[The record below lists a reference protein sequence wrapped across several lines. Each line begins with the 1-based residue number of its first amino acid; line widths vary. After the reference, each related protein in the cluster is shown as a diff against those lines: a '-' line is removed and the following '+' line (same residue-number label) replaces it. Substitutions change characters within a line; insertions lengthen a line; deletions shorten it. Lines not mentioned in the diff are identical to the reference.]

1 MKKLVKYLLAITI
14 FLSSSIMIVKGDDF
28 AGNEAYYDSLCS
40 GSLSDAATIELCK
53 LYQIYL
59 NEKANDRLNDL
70 EDIQDKLENLKDNIA
85 ENIKKVKDYEAKIA
99 IIEKE
104 IATLQRSIKTTEE
117 SIVALIEE
125 ITVREDKVESIDEAI
140 QDRMISMQSFIH
152 VNNYIE
158 FLIGATSLLD
168 LIRRVEA
175 LADIEASD
183 HKMMK
188 DLEAEIAILNV
199 NKEELDRQKVS
210 LEANKANVEANKKYV
225 LGLKAYIE
233 QALIEFYRQEA
244 DLEAQA
250 NQIAQDY
257 ADSVSKLR
265 DISEA
270 LGNILPSPGWTKPVV
285 NGRISASTWYYP
297 PSFGGGVHLGI
308 DVAASVGTTVKAVA
322 NGVVLYRANAC
333 ATKGYLGSTC
343 GYPGSTGGGNQ
354 IYLLVAVG
362 NKTYAIK
369 YLHLEKDSPIAIGTI
384 VSAGDKIGSVGSS
397 GNSSGAHVHI
407 EIFYL
412 GTRSISYYA
421 DNWNGDMS
429 FGAGWG
435 STALSKTCENTNDSP
450 PCRLAPR
457 SLLGY

>member
-40 GSLSDAATIELCK
+40 GSLSDATTIELCK

-70 EDIQDKLENLKDNIA
+70 EDIQDKLESLKDNIA

-99 IIEKE
+99 VIEKE
-104 IATLQRSIKTTEE
+104 IATLERSIKTTEE
-117 SIVALIEE
+117 SIVALIAE

-188 DLEAEIAILNV
+188 DLEAEIAILNI

-257 ADSVSKLR
+257 ADSVAKLR

-333 ATKGYLGSTC
+333 ATMGYLGSTC

-384 VSAGDKIGSVGSS
+384 VSAGDKIGNVGSS

-435 STALSKTCENTNDSP
+435 SAALSKTCENTNDSP